1 MKTTTIKQIICAF
14 SLSLLLAAFS
24 CEKWIETD
32 FPNNQLPTEL
42 VFEDEQT
49 AEAALAGLYSS
60 LWSNSLLSG
69 GVEGFGLLGGL
80 YTDDISTVYT
90 PGINGVSDIYYN
102 AQIPNNSVVTNVWT
116 NAYQQIY
123 ASNSIIEGVRNSKS
137 LSQKTKD
144 RITGEALFVRS
155 MLYFYLQQIY
165 GEVPYTDTTDYTI
178 NSQLARMPENEF
190 MTRIETD
197 MSEAANLLQESYRN
211 SERIYPN
218 RYAALLILAK
228 IKMLLNKNVEAEVL
242 LQSIIQSPLYSFQN
256 DITKVFQKAG
266 THILWQLKPGN
277 ANEATKEAVLYNFTA
292 APLSFMVNMNL
303 VNQFSI
309 NDLRKQQYI
318 TAVPFQTQTNYK
330 ISKYRNLAANNP
342 NEYSVIMRLEEA
354 QFLLAEVLI
363 QQGKVSEAIPLINK
377 TRLRAGLSMVPVSLT
392 ASAAM
397 DELRIEKRKELFSEQ
412 GIRFFDLKRWGLL
425 NQLTGVKPNWKPF
438 HARWPV
444 PNKELL
450 INPKLKPQNEGY

>member
-1 MKTTTIKQIICAF
+1 MKTYIKQIILTL
-14 SLSLLLAAFS
+14 SLSLVLAPIS

-49 AEAALAGLYSS
+49 AEAALAGLYAS

-90 PGINGVSDIYYN
+90 PGINGVSDIFYN
-102 AQIPNNSVVTNVWT
+102 AQLSNNSVVTNVWT

-137 LSQKTKD
+137 LSQAVKD

-155 MLYFYLQQIY
+155 MLYFYLHQIY
-165 GEVPYTDTTDYTI
+165 GEIPYTDSTDYTV
-178 NSQLARMPENEF
+178 NSQLSRMPENEF

-197 MSEAANLLQESYRN
+197 MSEAANLIPANYRN
-211 SERIYPN
+211 AERIYPN
-218 RYAALLILAK
+218 RFAAFLVLAK
-228 IKMLLNKNVEAEVL
+228 IKMLLNKNNEAEVL
-242 LQSIIQSPLYSFQN
+242 LQNIIQAPVYSFQN
-256 DITKVFQKAG
+256 DITKVFQKTG
-266 THILWQLKPGN
+266 SHIIWQLKPGN
-277 ANEATKEAVLYNFTA
+277 TNEATKEAILYNFTA

-303 VNQFSI
+303 VNQFSA

-363 QQGKVSEAIPLINK
+363 LQGKVSEAIPLINK
-377 TRLRAGLSMVPVSLT
+377 TRLRAGLSALPVSLT

-397 DELRIEKRKELFSEQ
+397 DELRIEKRKELFAEQ

-425 NQLTGVKPNWKPF
+425 NQLTTVKPNWKPF
-438 HARWPV
+438 HVQWPL
-444 PNKELL
+444 PAKELL
-450 INPKLKPQNEGY
+450 LNPKLNPQNEGY

>member
-1 MKTTTIKQIICAF
+1 MKTYIKQIILTL
-14 SLSLLLAAFS
+14 SLSLVLAPIS

-49 AEAALAGLYSS
+49 AEAALAGLYAS

-90 PGINGVSDIYYN
+90 PGINGVSDIFYN
-102 AQIPNNSVVTNVWT
+102 AQLSNNSVVTNVWT

-137 LSQKTKD
+137 LSPAVKD

-155 MLYFYLQQIY
+155 LLYFYLHQIY
-165 GEVPYTDTTDYTI
+165 GQIPYTDSTDYTF
-178 NSQLARMPENEF
+178 NSQLSRMPKNEF

-197 MSEAANLLQESYRN
+197 MSEAVNLIPTSYRN
-211 SERIYPN
+211 AEKIYPN
-218 RYAALLILAK
+218 KYAAYLILAK
-228 IKMLLNKNVEAEVL
+228 IKMLLNKNNEAEVL
-242 LQSIIQSPLYSFQN
+242 LHTIVQASNYSFQN

-266 THILWQLKPGN
+266 SHIIWQLKPGN
-277 ANEATKEAVLYNFTA
+277 TNEATKEAILYNFTA
-292 APLSFMVNMNL
+292 APLSFMVNPNL
-303 VNQFSI
+303 VSQFSN

-330 ISKYRNLAANNP
+330 ISKYRNLAASNP

-377 TRLRAGLSMVPVSLT
+377 TRLRAGLNALPVSLT

-425 NQLTGVKPNWKPF
+425 NQLTTVKPNWKPF
-438 HARWPV
+438 HVQWPL
-444 PNKELL
+444 PAKELL
-450 INPKLKPQNEGY
+450 LNPKLNPQNDGY

>member
-1 MKTTTIKQIICAF
+1 MKTYIKQIILTL
-14 SLSLLLAAFS
+14 SLSLVLAPVS

-49 AEAALAGLYSS
+49 AEAALAGLYAS

-90 PGINGVSDIYYN
+90 PGINGVSDIFYN
-102 AQIPNNSVVTNVWT
+102 AQLSNNSVVTNVWT

-123 ASNSIIEGVRNSKS
+123 ASNSIIEGLRNSKL
-137 LSQKTKD
+137 LSQAVKD
-144 RITGEALFVRS
+144 RITGEVLFVRS
-155 MLYFYLQQIY
+155 IVYFYLHQIY
-165 GEVPYTDTTDYTI
+165 GEIPYTDSTDYTV
-178 NSQLARMPENEF
+178 NSQLSRMPENEF

-197 MSEAANLLQESYRN
+197 MSEAANLIPVNYRN
-211 SERIYPN
+211 AERIYPN
-218 RYAALLILAK
+218 RFAAFLVLAK
-228 IKMLLNKNVEAEVL
+228 IKMLLNKNNEAEVL
-242 LQSIIQSPLYSFQN
+242 LQTVVQAPIYSFQN
-256 DITKVFQKAG
+256 DITKVFHKTG
-266 THILWQLKPGN
+266 SHIIWQLKPGN
-277 ANEATKEAVLYNFTA
+277 TNEATKEAILYNFTA

-303 VNQFSI
+303 VNQFST

-377 TRLRAGLSMVPVSLT
+377 TRLRAGLSALPVSLT

-397 DELRIEKRKELFSEQ
+397 DELRIEKRKELFAEQ

-425 NQLTGVKPNWKPF
+425 NQLTTVKPNWKAF
-438 HARWPV
+438 HVQWPL
-444 PNKELL
+444 PAKELL
-450 INPKLKPQNEGY
+450 LNPKLNPQNEGY

>member
-1 MKTTTIKQIICAF
+1 MKTYIKQIILTL
-14 SLSLLLAAFS
+14 SLSLVLAPIS

-49 AEAALAGLYSS
+49 AEAALAGLYAS

-90 PGINGVSDIYYN
+90 PGINGVSDIFYN
-102 AQIPNNSVVTNVWT
+102 AQLSNNSVVTNVWT

-137 LSQKTKD
+137 LSQAVKD
-144 RITGEALFVRS
+144 RITGEVLFVRS
-155 MLYFYLQQIY
+155 MLYFYLHQIY
-165 GEVPYTDTTDYTI
+165 GEIPYTDSTDYTV
-178 NSQLARMPENEF
+178 NSQLSRMPQNEF

-197 MSEAANLLQESYRN
+197 MSEAANLIPANYRN
-211 SERIYPN
+211 AERIYPN
-218 RYAALLILAK
+218 RYAAFLVLAK
-228 IKMLLNKNVEAEVL
+228 IKMLLNKNNEAEVL
-242 LQSIIQSPLYSFQN
+242 LQTIVQAPVYSFQN
-256 DITKVFQKAG
+256 DITKVFQKTG
-266 THILWQLKPGN
+266 SHIIWQLKPGN
-277 ANEATKEAVLYNFTA
+277 TNEATKEAILYNFTA

-303 VNQFSI
+303 VSQFSA

-377 TRLRAGLSMVPVSLT
+377 TRLRAGLSALQVSLT

-397 DELRIEKRKELFSEQ
+397 DELRIEKRKELFAEQ

-425 NQLTGVKPNWKPF
+425 NQLTTVKPNWKAF
-438 HARWPV
+438 HVQWPL
-444 PNKELL
+444 PAKELL
-450 INPKLKPQNEGY
+450 LNPKLNPQNEGY

>member
-1 MKTTTIKQIICAF
+1 MKTTTIKQIIYAV
-14 SLSLLLAAFS
+14 SVGLLLTAVS

-123 ASNSIIEGVRNSKS
+123 ACNSIIEGVRNSTS
-137 LSQKTKD
+137 LSQKVRD

-165 GEVPYTDTTDYTI
+165 GEIPYTDTTDYTI

-211 SERIYPN
+211 AERIYPN
-218 RYAALLILAK
+218 RYAAILILAK
-228 IKMLLNKNVEAEVL
+228 IKMLLNKNTEAELL
-242 LQSIIQSPLYSFQN
+242 LQSVIQSPLYSFQN
-256 DITKVFQKAG
+256 DLAKVFQKG
-266 THILWQLKPGN
+266 GGHILWQLKPGN

-292 APLSFMVNMNL
+292 APLSFMVNTDL
-303 VNQFSI
+303 VSQYSAA
-309 NDLRKQQYI
+309 DLRKQQYI
-318 TAVPFQTQTNYK
+318 TAVTFQSQTHYK
-330 ISKYRNLAANNP
+330 VSKYRNLTGNNP
-342 NEYSVIMRLEEA
+342 NEYSVIMRLEEV
-354 QFLLAEVLI
+354 QLLLAEVLI
-363 QQGKVSEAIPLINK
+363 QQGKVGEAVNLINK
-377 TRLRAGLSMVPVSLT
+377 TRLRAGLAALSTGLSAP
-392 ASAAM
+392 AAM
-397 DELRIEKRKELFSEQ
+397 NELRIEKRKELFSEQ
-412 GIRFFDLKRWGLL
+412 GIRFFDLKRWGMLD
-425 NQLTGVKPNWKPF
+425 QLTGVKPNWKPF
-438 HARWPV
+438 HARWPI

-450 INPKLKPQNEGY
+450 INPKLNPQNEGY